1 RGVAHDDAPRTEQ
14 SRPDGDRE
22 SDRPRADH
30 EHVLSRPEPRPVDGV
45 ETDRE
50 RLDHRP
56 VRARDAVGQPERH
69 ALARDRVLG
78 VAPADVAE
86 AGGPQRRAAH
96 DVARETREAVAAADA
111 RHRADAIALAPG
123 PVRSAGALPDRGDL
137 ARELVTH
144 HGTARKDRKSTRLNS
159 SHVKISYA
167 V

>member
-1 RGVAHDDAPRTEQ
+1 
-14 SRPDGDRE
+14 
-22 SDRPRADH
+22 
-30 EHVLSRPEPRPVDGV
+30 
-45 ETDRE
+45 
-50 RLDHRP
+50 
-56 VRARDAVGQPERH
+56 QPERH

-144 HGTARKDRKSTRLNS
+144 HGTARDGARELRHVEIRAADAAALDAQQHLPRPRRRIRNLHDRHGLARLDEARGA
-159 SHVKISYA
+159 HR
-167 V
+167 